1 MNEIAQIRKL
11 SLWIF
16 FIPLLAALSFTSPV
30 LAEDIWLILRYG
42 HVSIKGNSAALEK
55 IKMSSMDQCQIM
67 GSRFASTERVKNEYK
82 FTIFGFNCI
91 ES

>member
-1 MNEIAQIRKL
+1 MKKFSITI
-11 SLWIF
+11 
-16 FIPLLAALSFTSPV
+16 LAALSLANPV
-30 LAEDIWLILRYG
+30 NAEDIWLILRYG
-42 HVSIKGNSAALEK
+42 HVSTKGNSAALEK

-67 GSRFASTERVKNEYK
+67 GSKFASTERVKNEYK